1 MIFVESEVDKAQPE
15 LFKKVKEIGYAAEMA
30 RQDFAAFQMGRR
42 NSGQRGKKITG
53 RTMELS

>member
-1 MIFVESEVDKAQPE
+1 MIFVESEVDKRSRM
-15 LFKKVKEIGYAAEMA
+15 FKKVKEIGYAAEMA

-42 NSGQRGKKITG
+42 DSGQRGKKITG